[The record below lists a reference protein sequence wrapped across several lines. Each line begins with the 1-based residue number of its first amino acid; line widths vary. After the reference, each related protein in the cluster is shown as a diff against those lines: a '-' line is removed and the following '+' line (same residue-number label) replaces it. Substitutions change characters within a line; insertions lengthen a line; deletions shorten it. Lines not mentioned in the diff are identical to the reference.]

1 MQNKW
6 FQILTALHCCKN
18 YLSPAGSGSNWS
30 PVCHLFEYFVDE
42 ILTLKIIWNIW
53 NKNNIHKCISN
64 LSYRITVKNPNLYRW
79 NKICLSFVSFSM
91 RSTSSFVINGL
102 HHVAGDNFSF
112 FCKLTALL
120 ATIWTTVVMTLDF
133 DLYSLSTCHFFSIT
147 FKYDTKF

>member
-30 PVCHLFEYFVDE
+30 PSVSCLSILLTKSSLSKSYE
-42 ILTLKIIWNIW
+42 IYEIKIIYINVYQIFHIELLW
-53 NKNNIHKCISN
+53 
-64 LSYRITVKNPNLYRW
+64 KNPNLYRW